1 MAELPLA
8 ERIAILKDN
17 EGWFGR
23 APAAYQDAVLARC
36 DWRHYAAGTPIYRAV
51 DEHADMVGIV
61 DGTVEFYSR
70 FGTGDNPLLHL
81 AHEGHWLGTA
91 SVLAQGPPR
100 VTALARVDTLVA
112 RISFGALNE
121 VLAARPEWWRVQG
134 TAGLEYGDMGVS
146 AFVDSLISDNE
157 RRFACTLLRIAG
169 LRAPRRSRPEGAPGA
184 HHAGRAGRDGQR
196 VADHPARDPATA
208 GAPGRAGA
216 GLPDAAG
223 AGRARPRDDRGPA
236 SGAARRGCADLT
248 LPARPPK
255 LRGLRTGG

>member
-1 MAELPLA
+1 MAELPLS

-36 DWRHYAAGTPIYRAV
+36 DWRHYPVGSPIYRAV
-51 DEHADMVGIV
+51 DEHADMFGMV

-112 RISFGALNE
+112 RVPYGVLNE

-134 TAGLEYGDMGVS
+134 TAGLEYGDLGVS

-169 LRAPRRSRPEGAPGA
+169 LRPPRRSRP
-184 HHAGRAGRDGQR
+184 
-196 VADHPARDPATA
+196 A
-208 GAPGRAGA
+208 GASVPITQGELAEMVNVSRTTLLEILRRLERQGVLEQ
-216 GLPDAAG
+216 GYRTLRVLDAA
-223 AGRARPRDDRGPA
+223 ALETIAALRPPPRD
-236 SGAARRGCADLT
+236 AAA
-248 LPARPPK
+248 PI
-255 LRGLRTGG
+255 